1 MFCKIF
7 IPCVFKSLLLA
18 AAVSC
23 STVKQTKTLVLYY
36 SQTGAPPVLSL
47 LNSVNVG
54 EKTIVPFCTFSSGG
68 LESSYN
74 DIKKSWPEAKLKEG
88 FGIRNARIEKAAKE
102 LQRFLISGGF
112 IEGEIQALP
121 EFPEQQ
127 EVGEEQVA
135 IFNAACSSYPMPL
148 GSPVSYAARTTPE
161 GTEYLFG
168 AVNPGM
174 DGNSSTSMIY
184 VFESSEEGSSPEFIR
199 AVR

>member
-1 MFCKIF
+1 MFSNQIMK
-7 IPCVFKSLLLA
+7 V
-18 AAVSC
+18 
-23 STVKQTKTLVLYY
+23 
-36 SQTGAPPVLSL
+36 
-47 LNSVNVG
+47 
-54 EKTIVPFCTFSSGG
+54 
-68 LESSYN
+68 
-74 DIKKSWPEAKLKEG
+74 IKK
-88 FGIRNARIEKAAKE
+88 

-161 GTEYLFG
+161 GTDYLFG

-184 VFESSEEGSSPEFIR
+184 VFESREEGSSPEFIR